1 MQVCYRGVS
10 LKAVVVLITLILS
23 ATLAP
28 TFGVSNMWLGDVWWV
43 NLAPDLTKGVH
54 ICVGDL

>member
-1 MQVCYRGVS
+1 MSESGS
-10 LKAVVVLITLILS
+10 VVVLITLILS

-28 TFGVSNMWLGDVWWV
+28 TVGVSNMWLGDGWWV

-54 ICVGDL
+54 ICVSGL

>member
-1 MQVCYRGVS
+1 MQVCTEDES
-10 LKAVVVLITLILS
+10 ESIVVLITLILS

-28 TFGVSNMWLGDVWWV
+28 TVGVSNMWVGDGRWF

-54 ICVGDL
+54 MCVSGL